1 MKKTKS
7 LPENMQKIIC
17 GAISI
22 LGFLL
27 LWQAAVSLTGLGKI
41 MPGPAV
47 ILNAFFRSFVEE
59 IAGYT
64 VLGHIFWSLSR
75 VLVGYIL
82 ACLLG
87 ITLGL
92 LMGRFRLMEAI
103 FNPFYEMIRPIP
115 PIAWISLAILWF
127 GIGESM
133 TYFIIFLATF
143 NVLTIHV
150 YRGTKALNQELAGC
164 AKMLGANETQ
174 VFWTVV
180 LPATVP
186 YIFAGM
192 QIGLSTSWAAVVAA
206 EMVRSSRGVGFLI
219 VSGMDLNNIP
229 QIFVGIIAIGLVGF
243 LLATCMRGVEARL
256 CQWNVRGK

>member
-1 MKKTKS
+1 M
-7 LPENMQKIIC
+7 
-17 GAISI
+17 
-22 LGFLL
+22 
-27 LWQAAVSLTGLGKI
+27 
-41 MPGPAV
+41 
-47 ILNAFFRSFVEE
+47 
-59 IAGYT
+59 
-64 VLGHIFWSLSR
+64 
-75 VLVGYIL
+75 LVGYVTACIL
-82 ACLLG
+82 E
-87 ITLGL
+87 ISLGL
-92 LMGRFRLMEAI
+92 LMGRFRLIEAI

-143 NVLTIHV
+143 NVLTINI
-150 YRGTKALNQELAGC
+150 YRGTKSLNEQLVGC
-164 AKMLGANETQ
+164 AKMLGANEKQ

-206 EMVRSSRGVGFLI
+206 EMVRSTKGVGFLI

-229 QIFVGIIAIGLVGF
+229 QSFVGIIAIGIVGF
-243 LLATCMRGVEARL
+243 LLATVMRGVEKRL
-256 CQWNVRGK
+256 CQWNVRGR

>member
-143 NVLTIHV
+143 NVLTINV

-206 EMVRSSRGVGFLI
+206 EMVRSSREVGFLI

>member
-59 IAGYT
+59 IDGYT

-143 NVLTIHV
+143 NVLTINV

>member
-143 NVLTIHV
+143 NVLTINV
-150 YRGTKALNQELAGC
+150 YRGTKALNQELAG
-164 AKMLGANETQ
+164 
-174 VFWTVV
+174 
-180 LPATVP
+180 
-186 YIFAGM
+186 
-192 QIGLSTSWAAVVAA
+192 
-206 EMVRSSRGVGFLI
+206 
-219 VSGMDLNNIP
+219 
-229 QIFVGIIAIGLVGF
+229 
-243 LLATCMRGVEARL
+243 
-256 CQWNVRGK
+256 

>member
-64 VLGHIFWSLSR
+64 VLGHIFCSLSR

-143 NVLTIHV
+143 NVLTINV

>member
-143 NVLTIHV
+143 NVLTINV

-243 LLATCMRGVEARL
+243 LLATCMRGGEARL

>member
-1 MKKTKS
+1 MDKKKKN
-7 LPENMQKIIC
+7 PEKIQKIIC
-17 GAISI
+17 GAASI
-22 LGFLL
+22 FGFLL
-27 LWQAAVSLTGLGKI
+27 LWQAAVALTGLGKI
-41 MPGPAV
+41 MPGPVV
-47 ILNAFFRSFVEE
+47 ILNAFFISFVEK

-64 VLGHIFWSLSR
+64 ILGHIFWSLSR
-75 VLVGYIL
+75 VLVGYIS
-82 ACLLG
+82 ACVLG

-92 LMGRFRLMEAI
+92 LMGRFRLIEAI

-143 NVLTIHV
+143 NVLTINV
-150 YRGTKALNQELAGC
+150 YRGTKSLNQELAGC

-206 EMVRSSRGVGFLI
+206 EMVRPSRGVGFLI

-243 LLATCMRGVEARL
+243 LLATLMRGVEARL

>member
-1 MKKTKS
+1 
-7 LPENMQKIIC
+7 
-17 GAISI
+17 
-22 LGFLL
+22 
-27 LWQAAVSLTGLGKI
+27 

-143 NVLTIHV
+143 NVLTINV

>member
-143 NVLTIHV
+143 NVLTINV

>member
-41 MPGPAV
+41 VPGPAV

-143 NVLTIHV
+143 NVLTINV

>member
-1 MKKTKS
+1 MKKTKVYRKTCS
-7 LPENMQKIIC
+7 KIIC

-143 NVLTIHV
+143 NVLTINV
-150 YRGTKALNQELAGC
+150 YRGYESFKPGAG
-164 AKMLGANETQ
+164 
-174 VFWTVV
+174 
-180 LPATVP
+180 
-186 YIFAGM
+186 
-192 QIGLSTSWAAVVAA
+192 
-206 EMVRSSRGVGFLI
+206 
-219 VSGMDLNNIP
+219 
-229 QIFVGIIAIGLVGF
+229 
-243 LLATCMRGVEARL
+243 RL
-256 CQWNVRGK
+256 CQDAWSKRDTGILDGCAAGNCSIYFCRHADWPVNQLGGSCGSRDGAFFKGSWLFDCQRNGSE

>member
-143 NVLTIHV
+143 NVLTINV

-243 LLATCMRGVEARL
+243 LLATCMRGAEARL

>member
-1 MKKTKS
+1 
-7 LPENMQKIIC
+7 
-17 GAISI
+17 
-22 LGFLL
+22 
-27 LWQAAVSLTGLGKI
+27 
-41 MPGPAV
+41 
-47 ILNAFFRSFVEE
+47 
-59 IAGYT
+59 
-64 VLGHIFWSLSR
+64 
-75 VLVGYIL
+75 
-82 ACLLG
+82 
-87 ITLGL
+87 
-92 LMGRFRLMEAI
+92 MGRFRLAEAI
-103 FNPFYEMIRPIP
+103 FLPFYEMIRPIP

-133 TYFIIFLATF
+133 AYFIIFLATF
-143 NVLTIHV
+143 NVLTINV
-150 YRGTKALNQELAGC
+150 YRGTKALDQQLVGC
-164 AKMLGANETQ
+164 AKMLGANEVQ

-229 QIFVGIIAIGLVGF
+229 QIFVGIIAIGLVGL
-243 LLATCMRGVEARL
+243 LLATFMRGVEAKL

>member
-143 NVLTIHV
+143 NGLTINV

>member
-1 MKKTKS
+1 MEKKKRI
-7 LPENMQKIIC
+7 PEKIQKIIC
-17 GAISI
+17 GAVSI
-22 LGFLL
+22 AGFLL
-27 LWQAAVSLTGLGKI
+27 LWQTAVSFTELGKI

-47 ILNAFFRSFVEE
+47 ILNAFFHSFVEE

-64 VLGHIFWSLSR
+64 ILGHIFWSLSR
-75 VLVGYIL
+75 VLVGYIS

-92 LMGRFRLMEAI
+92 LMGRFRLIEAI

-143 NVLTIHV
+143 NVLTINV

>member
-87 ITLGL
+87 ITLEL

-115 PIAWISLAILWF
+115 PVAWISLAILWF

-143 NVLTIHV
+143 NVLTINV

>member
-41 MPGPAV
+41 MPGPPV

-143 NVLTIHV
+143 NVLTINV

>member
-143 NVLTIHV
+143 NVLTINV

-243 LLATCMRGVEARL
+243 LLATCMRGPQPRL